1 MVTLVNLI
9 KQSIASRDEM
19 WRLGNWPISPID
31 RLLGSS
37 KISEVE
43 KTNPVTRVS
52 NGSGAVQAMAPIWH
66 QWFTS
71 DSGLSLLTIPAVS
84 ALEETA
90 VFVCYQVLIV
100 IINQGSNESLT
111 NDEA

>member
-31 RLLGSS
+31 RLLGSG
-37 KISEVE
+37 KISE
-43 KTNPVTRVS
+43 
-52 NGSGAVQAMAPIWH
+52 M
-66 QWFTS
+66 
-71 DSGLSLLTIPAVS
+71 
-84 ALEETA
+84 EETA

-100 IINQGSNESLT
+100 VINHGSNESLT

>member
-1 MVTLVNLI
+1 MVTLKNLI
-9 KQSIASRDEM
+9 KQSITRDEM
-19 WRLGNWPISPID
+19 WRLRNWPISPID

-43 KTNPVTRVS
+43 
-52 NGSGAVQAMAPIWH
+52 
-66 QWFTS
+66 
-71 DSGLSLLTIPAVS
+71 
-84 ALEETA
+84 ETA

-100 IINQGSNESLT
+100 IINQGNNESLT